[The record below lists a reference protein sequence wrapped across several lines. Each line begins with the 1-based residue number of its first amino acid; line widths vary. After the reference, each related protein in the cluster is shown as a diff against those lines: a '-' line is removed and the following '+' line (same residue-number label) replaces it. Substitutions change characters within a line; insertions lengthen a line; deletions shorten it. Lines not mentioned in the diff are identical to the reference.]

1 MSRQEQE
8 VNLVLAFV
16 LATAFVEDS
25 RFLFA
30 DFWGG
35 WNLLLLLLPPY
46 RKVSPGNDV
55 CNPGGSPRF
64 VLIRKE
70 LTAKGISGDQPCE
83 GEILR
88 HHF

>member
-1 MSRQEQE
+1 M
-8 VNLVLAFV
+8 VLAFV

-30 DFWGG
+30 DSWGG
-35 WNLLLLLLPPY
+35 WNLLLLLLLLMPC
-46 RKVSPGNDV
+46 RKVSPGSDV
-55 CNPGGSPRF
+55 CNPGGSPPCL
-64 VLIRKE
+64 VLIGKM
-70 LTAKGISGDQPCE
+70 LTAEGISGDRPCE